1 VIGLIRILV
10 VAIWWAGMAV
20 IFGSAL
26 LLVRRRPQTP
36 GMAHPGTSGPVP
48 GRGRGQQVRL
58 VARFLL
64 LVIAGSALV
73 YGIMAAVGL
82 LAVHGGPVIDK
93 PFFHWLTT
101 HRIHSWKSVMTRA
114 TKIGDT
120 WTVRGAAVAAAVCLA
135 VSWRRLRWLPPV
147 ALAMLTV
154 VHRGLIKA
162 IHLTDPRI
170 GPPGHL
176 HGTFP
181 SGGSERAIVFYGL
194 IAYLLWREFSGRRQT
209 AIWAGAVVAALGF
222 SEGYSRL
229 YLGMHWLTDV
239 LSGWLCGAAL
249 LVVFI
254 SAVQLIAG
262 PVRPR
267 DQRDIAVPLQAGSP
281 SATVAAE
288 NVP

>member
-1 VIGLIRILV
+1 MIRILV
-10 VAIWWAGMAV
+10 VAIWWAGIAV
-20 IFGSAL
+20 IFGAGL
-26 LLVRRRPQTP
+26 LLVRRCPPTP
-36 GMAHPGTSGPVP
+36 GTVQRGTSGPVP
-48 GRGRGQQVRL
+48 GRGSGQQIRL

-73 YGIMAAVGL
+73 YGIMAVVGL
-82 LAVHGGPVIDK
+82 LAVHGGPVLDK

-135 VSWRRLRWLPPV
+135 VTWRRLRWLPPV

-162 IHLTDPRI
+162 IHLTDPRV

-209 AIWAGAVVAALGF
+209 AIWTGAVVAALGF

-229 YLGMHWLTDV
+229 YLGMHWFTDV

-267 DQRDIAVPLQAGSP
+267 DQREIAVPLQAGPP
-281 SATVAAE
+281 SATLAAK
-288 NVP
+288 NAP

>member
-1 VIGLIRILV
+1 MIRILV
-10 VAIWWAGMAV
+10 VAIWWAGLAV
-20 IFGSAL
+20 IFGTAL
-26 LLVRRRPQTP
+26 LLVRRPRPRPARTDP
-36 GMAHPGTSGPVP
+36 GPAGPGA
-48 GRGRGQQVRL
+48 GRGQQIRL

-64 LVIAGSALV
+64 LAIAGSALV
-73 YGIMAAVGL
+73 YGIMAVVGL

-93 PFFHWLTT
+93 PFFHWLMT
-101 HRIHSWKSVMTRA
+101 HRVHLWKSAMTRA

-147 ALAMLTV
+147 ALAMLAV

-162 IHLTDPRI
+162 IHLTDPRV

-194 IAYLLWREFSGRRQT
+194 IAYLLWREFSGRRHT

-267 DQRDIAVPLQAGSP
+267 GRADTEVPLPAGSP
-281 SATVAAE
+281 SATVAGK
-288 NVP
+288 VP